1 MSLRIRAE
9 PSCASP
15 RSQHKVQQHF
25 GARRRFR
32 CRKSAHRTMQTESV
46 SGRKLP
52 PLHKSST
59 SRAQVSFPL
68 LGRETHSPS
77 LQTTTAIIPH
87 IPQVAQSTT
96 PQHPT
101 HLTVQPD
108 LPTPR
113 EEPPIVRPDIEGLRF
128 PPEVRSGTPRATTS
142 HSASDTRV
150 PIPNVPEPDTLS
162 SDSADSL
169 MAQLRQVNRRLDEVQ
184 KEFVKSK
191 EALGESSKGGSPF
204 APEIQDKPIPSS
216 F

>member
-1 MSLRIRAE
+1 MSQERPQNNANRERLREEAPTAPQVLDIE
-9 PSCASP
+9 GPS
-15 RSQHKVQQHF
+15 F
-25 GARRRFR
+25 
-32 CRKSAHRTMQTESV
+32 
-46 SGRKLP
+46 LP
-52 PLHKSST
+52 PPGEGNPFALTPNHNC
-59 SRAQVSFPL
+59 RLFNYPIQD
-68 LGRETHSPS
+68 SPPH
-77 LQTTTAIIPH
+77 AIIPH

-96 PQHPT
+96 PQHST

-150 PIPNVPEPDTLS
+150 PTPNVPEPDTLS
-162 SDSADSL
+162 SDSTDSL

-204 APEIQDKPIPSS
+204 APEIQDKPIPPS